1 MKKVLLFAMV
11 FGLLSVAHAKDEVN
25 SFIGFEYGKADLSL
39 DSGYDE
45 DSDLY
50 GVRLGASQGMYRA
63 YLSASKYDKEKNI
76 SALHYQLAID
86 RYLVKTTNLP
96 VTIAPYIGFNLGYLD
111 VEDDRGGDATGAA
124 YGAQAG
130 VVLNPDGIVGLDL
143 YYKYTAADNSQV
155 DDLSAIMAAIQIQ
168 FQ

>member
-11 FGLLSVAHAKDEVN
+11 FGLLSVANAKDEVN

-39 DSGYDE
+39 FDGGWE
-45 DSDLY
+45 EESDLY

-63 YLSASKYDKEKNI
+63 YLSASKYDKEKGV

-86 RYLVKTTNLP
+86 RYLVKTTQLP
-96 VTIAPYIGFNLGYLD
+96 VVVAPYIGFNLGYLD
-111 VEDDRGGDATGAA
+111 VDMGDSETGAA